1 MVAVTK
7 RLPDEGLTEAD
18 VEAWLDS
25 LPAAQDPD
33 KRSQLVRAVHATLNA
48 FENEIERTGQQ
59 LVLYILHV
67 ADLLVH
73 FELDDETLAAAVLY
87 RGFSAGHF
95 SEQELEESYSDVIVK
110 RVHDLARIQRLT
122 PGVLAAR
129 EEEGEEHSENLRR
142 MLLAISNDVQ
152 VLLIILAER
161 VHLMRRLG
169 NLSLQIQKQFS
180 RNTRDIFAP
189 IANRLGIWQI
199 KWELEDLSL
208 RFLEPE
214 AYRHIA
220 RQLEERREQ
229 RLAFIKETIH
239 VLEEQFSKAGIKAK
253 ISGRPKHIFSIWK
266 KMQRKDKDF
275 SHIFDVRALRV
286 LVDTVSDCYA
296 ALGIVHSLWHHLPKE
311 FDDYIATPKANLYQS
326 IHTVVVGDDGKP
338 LEIQIRTHEMHEHA
352 ERGVA
357 AHWRYKEQRGGQNRD
372 LEKRIEWMRQWLEQR
387 DGMSEQADDEEA
399 EDSQHNI
406 YVLSPQG
413 KVIELPYGSTAVDF
427 AYAIHS
433 SVGHRCRGAK
443 VDGRIAPLTQR
454 LENGQTVE
462 IITAKEEHPSRDWL
476 GGHPAY
482 VVTPRA
488 RNRIR
493 QWYRQQDYSVHVEM
507 GRDMLE
513 RELMR
518 SNLPR
523 PNLAVIAPKF
533 NLNSDDDL
541 YAAIGRGDV
550 SPVQVASWEQR
561 ELLQKQREEQRRA
574 GGERRRKKR
583 KPATAGGGPKLVVDG
598 IDSVMTKLG
607 QCCKPV
613 PGDPVIGFITRGHGI
628 TVHRSDCSM
637 ITRLPEQERER
648 LIEVYWE
655 TPEEGGSGSFNVD
668 IRIIGIDRKGL
679 VRDISSIMANEDVDI
694 LSMRTHSDKKRNQAV
709 MRFTVEVRDI
719 SELKG
724 LIEKLSRMPD
734 IVTVK
739 RVTD

>member
-7 RLPDEGLTEAD
+7 RLPDDSLTETQ
-18 VEAWLDS
+18 VEEWLNS
-25 LPAAQDPD
+25 LPPAQGAD
-33 KRSQLVRAVHATLNA
+33 KREQLVSAVHAILDA
-48 FENEIERTGQQ
+48 FGNEIERTGQQ

-73 FELDDETLAAAVLY
+73 FELDDETLTAAILY

-95 SEQELEESYSDVIVK
+95 SEQELQERYSAVVVK
-110 RVHDLARIQRLT
+110 RVSDLARIQRLT

-169 NLSLQIQKQFS
+169 NLPPQIQQQFS

-214 AYRHIA
+214 SYRHIA
-220 RQLEERREQ
+220 RQLEERREE
-229 RLAFIKETIH
+229 RLAFIRETIRT
-239 VLEEQFSKAGIKAK
+239 LEQEFSRAGIRAN

-311 FDDYIATPKANLYQS
+311 FDAYIATPKANLYQS

-352 ERGVA
+352 ERGIA
-357 AHWRYKEQRGGQNRD
+357 AHWRYKEQRGGHNRD

-387 DGMSEQADDEEA
+387 DGMAQQAGQDET

-476 GGHPAY
+476 SGHPAY

-493 QWYRQQDYSVHVEM
+493 QWYRQQDYSAHVEM

-513 RELMR
+513 RELTR
-518 SNLPR
+518 TNLAR
-523 PNLAVIAPKF
+523 PNLAAIAPKF
-533 NLNSDDDL
+533 NLNNEEDL

-574 GGERRRKKR
+574 GDVRRRKKR
-583 KPATAGGGPKLVVDG
+583 KPAAAGSGPKLVVEG

-637 ITRLPEQERER
+637 ITRLPDDERQR

-724 LIEKLSRMPD
+724 LMEKLARMPD
-734 IVTVK
+734 ILSVK

>member
-1 MVAVTK
+1 MVAVSK
-7 RLPDEGLTEAD
+7 HLPDERLTQAELD
-18 VEAWLDS
+18 NWLAC
-25 LPAAQDPD
+25 LPPPQASD
-33 KRSQLVRAVHATLNA
+33 KREQLLNAVQLVMDV
-48 FENEIERTGQQ
+48 FGDEVERTGQQ
-59 LVLYILHV
+59 LALYILHV
-67 ADLLVH
+67 ADLLAH
-73 FELDDETLAAAVLY
+73 FELDDGTLTAAILY
-87 RGFSAGHF
+87 RVFSAEHC
-95 SEQELEESYSDVIVK
+95 SEQELRENYSE
-110 RVHDLARIQRLT
+110 RVVNRVVDLARIQRLT

-142 MLLAISNDVQ
+142 MLLAISNDVR

-169 NLSLQIQKQFS
+169 YLPEQIQQQYS

-208 RFLEPE
+208 RFLDPDS
-214 AYRHIA
+214 YRHIA
-220 RQLEERREQ
+220 RRLEERRDE
-229 RLAFIKETIH
+229 RLAFIKKTIS
-239 VLEEQFSKAGIKAK
+239 VLEREFGQAGIEAD

-266 KMQRKDKDF
+266 KMHRKDKDF

-286 LVDTVSDCYA
+286 LVNTVADCYA
-296 ALGIVHSLWHHLPKE
+296 ALGIVHSLWRHLPKE

-357 AHWRYKEQRGGQNRD
+357 AHWRYKEQRGQNQD
-372 LEKRIEWMRQWLEQR
+372 LEKRIEWMRQWLEER
-387 DGMSEQADDEEA
+387 DDGLDESGEEESE

-413 KVIELPYGSTAVDF
+413 KVVELPYGSTAVDF
-427 AYAIHS
+427 AYAIHT

-443 VDGRIAPLTQR
+443 IDARIAPLTQK

-476 GGHPAY
+476 SARLGY
-482 VVTPRA
+482 VATPRA

-493 QWYRQQDYSVHVEM
+493 QWYRQQDYSSHVEM
-507 GRDMLE
+507 GREILE
-513 RELMR
+513 RELTR
-518 SNLPR
+518 LSLLK
-523 PNLAVIAPKF
+523 PNLAAIAPNF
-533 NLNSDDDL
+533 NLNSDEDL

-550 SPVQVASWEQR
+550 SPVQVATWEKRDQLQQEREDQR
-561 ELLQKQREEQRRA
+561 KS
-574 GGERRRKKR
+574 GGARRRKKR
-583 KPATAGGGPKLVVDG
+583 KPTGKGQGPQLVVDG

-613 PGDPVIGFITRGHGI
+613 PGDPIIGFITRGHGI
-628 TVHRSDCSM
+628 TVHRTDCSV
-637 ITRLPEQERER
+637 ITNMRDEEKER
-648 LIEVYWE
+648 LIDVHWE
-655 TPEEGGSGSFNVD
+655 NPDEGGTGSFNVD
-668 IRIIGIDRKGL
+668 IRIIGVDRKGL

-694 LSMRTHSDKKRNQAV
+694 LSMRTHSDKKRHQAV
-709 MRFTVEVRDI
+709 MRFTVEI
-719 SELKG
+719 SDTNELQ
-724 LIEKLSRMPD
+724 KLLDKVSRMPD
-734 IVTVK
+734 ILSAG
-739 RVTD
+739 RVAD

>member
-1 MVAVTK
+1 MGQYLVQRITYHQPGHKAQQRQINRLQQYEPDKVAIPVAH
-7 RLPDEGLTEAD
+7 RLQRSKLRHVVGYVGPVSDYDLSKLE
-18 VEAWLDS
+18 
-25 LPAAQDPD
+25 DPD
-33 KRSQLVRAVHATLNA
+33 PV
-48 FENEIERTGQQ
+48 
-59 LVLYILHV
+59 
-67 ADLLVH
+67 
-73 FELDDETLAAAVLY
+73 
-87 RGFSAGHF
+87 
-95 SEQELEESYSDVIVK
+95 
-110 RVHDLARIQRLT
+110 
-122 PGVLAAR
+122 
-129 EEEGEEHSENLRR
+129 
-142 MLLAISNDVQ
+142 
-152 VLLIILAER
+152 
-161 VHLMRRLG
+161 
-169 NLSLQIQKQFS
+169 LQIPKFQIGKV
-180 RNTRDIFAP
+180 
-189 IANRLGIWQI
+189 GI
-199 KWELEDLSL
+199 E
-208 RFLEPE
+208 
-214 AYRHIA
+214 
-220 RQLEERREQ
+220 
-229 RLAFIKETIH
+229 
-239 VLEEQFSKAGIKAK
+239 AK
-253 ISGRPKHIFSIWK
+253 ISGRPKHIYSIWK

-357 AHWRYKEQRGGQNRD
+357 AHWRYKEQRGGHNRD

-387 DGMSEQADDEEA
+387 DGMAEQATEEEA

-476 GGHPAY
+476 SAHPAY
-482 VVTPRA
+482 AVTPRA

-507 GRDMLE
+507 GRDLLE
-513 RELMR
+513 RELTR
-518 SNLPR
+518 INLAR
-523 PNLAVIAPKF
+523 PNLAAIAPKF
-533 NLNSDDDL
+533 NLNSEEDL

-561 ELLQKQREEQRRA
+561 ELLQQKREEQRKS
-574 GGERRRKKR
+574 GGVRRRRKR
-583 KPATAGGGPKLVVDG
+583 KPATGRGPKLVVEG

-628 TVHRSDCSM
+628 TVHRRDCSM
-637 ITRLPEQERER
+637 ITRLPAQERER
-648 LIEVYWE
+648 LIEVHWE
-655 TPEEGGSGSFNVD
+655 KPEEGGSGSFNVD

-694 LSMRTHSDKKRNQAV
+694 LSMRTHSDKKKHLAV
-709 MRFTVEVRDI
+709 MRFTVEVSDI
-719 SELKG
+719 SELER
-724 LIEKLSRMPD
+724 LVEKLVRMPD
-734 IVTVK
+734 ILSVK

>member
-7 RLPDEGLTEAD
+7 RLPDDGLTEAD
-18 VEAWLDS
+18 VEGWLDS
-25 LPAAQDPD
+25 LPSVQEPARRA
-33 KRSQLVRAVHATLNA
+33 QLVRAVHATLNA
-48 FENEIERTGQQ
+48 FGDEKERTGQQ

-73 FELDDETLAAAVLY
+73 FELDDETLTAAVLY

-95 SEQELEESYSDVIVK
+95 SEQELGDGYSEVIVK

-169 NLSLQIQKQFS
+169 NLSLQQQKQFS

-220 RQLEERREQ
+220 RQLEERREE
-229 RLAFIKETIH
+229 RLAFISETIT
-239 VLEEQFSKAGIKAK
+239 VLEKEFSKAGIKAK
-253 ISGRPKHIFSIWK
+253 ISGRPKHIYSIWK

-357 AHWRYKEQRGGQNRD
+357 AHWRYKEQRGGHNRD

-387 DGMSEQADDEEA
+387 DGMAEQASEEEA

-476 GGHPAY
+476 NAHPAY
-482 VVTPRA
+482 AVTPRA

-493 QWYRQQDYSVHVEM
+493 QWYRQQDYSVHVDM
-507 GRDMLE
+507 GRDLLE
-513 RELMR
+513 RELTR
-518 SNLPR
+518 VNLAR
-523 PNLAVIAPKF
+523 PNLAAIAPKF
-533 NLNSDDDL
+533 NLNSEEDL

-561 ELLQKQREEQRRA
+561 ELLQQKREEQRKSGA
-574 GGERRRKKR
+574 VRRRRKR
-583 KPATAGGGPKLVVDG
+583 KPATGHGPKLVVEG

-628 TVHRSDCSM
+628 TVHRRDCSM
-637 ITRLPEQERER
+637 IMRLPEQERER
-648 LIEVYWE
+648 LIEVHWE
-655 TPEEGGSGSFNVD
+655 TPEEGGTGSFNVD

-694 LSMRTHSDKKRNQAV
+694 LSMRTHSNKKKHLAV
-709 MRFTVEVRDI
+709 MRFTVEVSNI
-719 SELKG
+719 SELES
-724 LIEKLSRMPD
+724 LIEKLVRLPD
-734 IVTVK
+734 ILSVK

>member
-7 RLPDEGLTEAD
+7 HLPDDRLTEAD
-18 VEAWLDS
+18 VEEWIDA
-25 LPAAQDPD
+25 LPPPQEHDRR
-33 KRSQLVRAVHATLNA
+33 KQLVSAVHASLDA
-48 FENEIERTGQQ
+48 FRDDYERTGQQ

-73 FELDDETLAAAVLY
+73 FELDDETLTAAILY
-87 RGFSAGHF
+87 RAFSDGHF
-95 SEQELEESYSDVIVK
+95 SEQELADNYSEVVVS

-129 EEEGEEHSENLRR
+129 EEEGKEHSENLRR

-152 VLLIILAER
+152 VLLIVLAER

-169 NLSLQIQKQFS
+169 NLPLKIQKQFS

-220 RQLEERREQ
+220 RQLEERREE
-229 RLAFIKETIH
+229 RLAFISETIDA
-239 VLEEQFSKAGIKAK
+239 LEREFGKAGIKAS
-253 ISGRPKHIFSIWK
+253 ISGRPKHIYSIWK
-266 KMQRKDKDF
+266 KMQRKEKDF
-275 SHIFDVRALRV
+275 SHIFDVRAVRV
-286 LVDTVSDCYA
+286 LVDTVADCYA

-338 LEIQIRTHEMHEHA
+338 LEIQIRTYEMHEHA
-352 ERGVA
+352 ERGIA
-357 AHWRYKEQRGGQNRD
+357 AHWRYKEQRGQNSD
-372 LEKRIEWMRQWLEQR
+372 LDKRIEWMRQWLEQR
-387 DGMSEQADDEEA
+387 DGMEEQSAEEEA

-443 VDGRIAPLTQR
+443 VDGRIAPLTQK

-476 GGHPAY
+476 RVHPVY

-507 GRDMLE
+507 GRDILE
-513 RELMR
+513 RELTRM
-518 SNLPR
+518 SLAR
-523 PNLAVIAPKF
+523 PNLAAIAPEF
-533 NLNSDDDL
+533 NLNSEEDL

-561 ELLQKQREEQRRA
+561 ELLQQQREEQRKTAVSR
-574 GGERRRKKR
+574 RRRKR
-583 KPATAGGGPKLVVDG
+583 KLSDGHGPKLVVDG
-598 IDSVMTKLG
+598 IDGVMTKLG

-613 PGDPVIGFITRGHGI
+613 PGDPVIGYITRGQGI
-628 TVHRSDCSM
+628 TVHRADCSM
-637 ITRLPEQERER
+637 VTRLPEHERER
-648 LIEVYWE
+648 LIEVRWE
-655 TPEEGGSGSFNVD
+655 TPEEGSSGSFNVD

-694 LSMRTHSDKKRNQAV
+694 LSMRTHSDKKRHQAV
-709 MRFTVEVRDI
+709 MRFTVEVSDI
-719 SELKG
+719 SELRG
-724 LIEKLSRMPD
+724 LIEKVARMPD
-734 IVTVK
+734 ILSVK

>member
-1 MVAVTK
+1 MVTVTN
-7 RLPDEGLTEAD
+7 RLPDDGLTEAD
-18 VEAWLDS
+18 VEAWLDA
-25 LPAAQDPD
+25 LPSAQEPG
-33 KRSQLVRAVHATLNA
+33 KRAQLVRAVHATLSA
-48 FENEIERTGQQ
+48 FGNERERTGQQ

-73 FELDDETLAAAVLY
+73 LELDDETLTAAVLY

-95 SEQELEESYSDVIVK
+95 SEQELQESYSDIIVK
-110 RVHDLARIQRLT
+110 RVHVLERIQRLT

-142 MLLAISNDVQ
+142 MLLAISNEVQ

-169 NLSLQIQKQFS
+169 NLSLQKQKQFS

-220 RQLEERREQ
+220 RQLEERREE
-229 RLAFIKETIH
+229 RLAFISDTIT
-239 VLEEQFSKAGIKAK
+239 VLEKEFSKAGIKAR
-253 ISGRPKHIFSIWK
+253 ISGRPKHIYSIWK

-286 LVDTVSDCYA
+286 LVETVSDCYA

-338 LEIQIRTHEMHEHA
+338 LEIQIRTHDMHEHA

-357 AHWRYKEQRGGQNRD
+357 AHWRYKEQRGGHNRD

-387 DGMSEQADDEEA
+387 DGMAEQAREE
-399 EDSQHNI
+399 EDDSQHNI

-443 VDGRIAPLTQR
+443 LDGRIAPLTQR

-476 GGHPAY
+476 SAHPAY

-507 GRDMLE
+507 GRDLLE
-513 RELMR
+513 RELTR
-518 SNLPR
+518 INLAR
-523 PNLAVIAPKF
+523 PNLAAIAPKF
-533 NLNSDDDL
+533 NLNSEEDL

-561 ELLQKQREEQRRA
+561 ELLQQKREEQRKSGA
-574 GGERRRKKR
+574 VRRRRKR
-583 KPATAGGGPKLVVDG
+583 KPATGQGPRLVVEG
-598 IDSVMTKLG
+598 IDSIMTKLG

-637 ITRLPEQERER
+637 INRLPEQERER
-648 LIEVYWE
+648 LIEVHWE

-694 LSMRTHSDKKRNQAV
+694 LSMRTHSDKKKHTAV
-709 MRFTVEVRDI
+709 MRFTVEVRNI
-719 SELKG
+719 SELEG
-724 LIEKLSRMPD
+724 LVDKLLRMPD
-734 IVTVK
+734 ILSVK

>member
-7 RLPDEGLTEAD
+7 RLPDERLTEAD
-18 VEAWLDS
+18 VEEWINA
-25 LPAAQDPD
+25 LPPPQERD
-33 KRSQLVRAVHATLNA
+33 KREHLVRAVHATLDV
-48 FENEIERTGQQ
+48 FHDETERTGQQ

-73 FELDDETLAAAVLY
+73 FELDDDTLTAAILY
-87 RGFSAGHF
+87 RAFSAGHI
-95 SEQELEESYSDVIVK
+95 SEQKLADNYSEVVVS

-129 EEEGEEHSENLRR
+129 EEEGKGHSENLRR

-152 VLLIILAER
+152 VLLIVLAER

-169 NLSLQIQKQFS
+169 NLPQKIQEQFS

-220 RQLEERREQ
+220 RQLEERREE
-229 RLAFIKETIH
+229 RLAYIRETIDA
-239 VLEEQFSKAGIKAK
+239 LEGEFGKAGIKASV
-253 ISGRPKHIFSIWK
+253 SGRPKHIYSIWK
-266 KMQRKDKDF
+266 KMQRKEKDF
-275 SHIFDVRALRV
+275 SHIFDVRAVRV
-286 LVDTVSDCYA
+286 LVDTVADCYA
-296 ALGIVHSLWHHLPKE
+296 ALGVVHSLWHHLPKE

-338 LEIQIRTHEMHEHA
+338 LEIQIRTYDMHEHA
-352 ERGVA
+352 ERGIA
-357 AHWRYKEQRGGQNRD
+357 AHWRYKEQRGQNND

-387 DGMSEQADDEEA
+387 DGMVEQDSEKEA

-433 SVGHRCRGAK
+433 SVGHRCRGAR

-476 GGHPAY
+476 RTHPCY
-482 VVTPRA
+482 VATPRA

-513 RELMR
+513 RELTRM
-518 SNLPR
+518 SLTR
-523 PNLAVIAPKF
+523 PNLAAIAPEF
-533 NLNSDDDL
+533 NLNSEEDL
-541 YAAIGRGDV
+541 CAAIGRGDV

-561 ELLQKQREEQRRA
+561 ELLQQQREEQRKTA
-574 GGERRRKKR
+574 GARRRKKR
-583 KPATAGGGPKLVVDG
+583 KPTGGDGPKLVVDG
-598 IDSVMTKLG
+598 IDGVMTKLG

-613 PGDPVIGFITRGHGI
+613 PGDPVIGYITRGQGI
-628 TVHRSDCSM
+628 TVHRGDCSM
-637 ITRLPEQERER
+637 VTRLPEQERER
-648 LIEVYWE
+648 LIEVRWE
-655 TPEEGGSGSFNVD
+655 TPEEGSSGSFNVD

-694 LSMRTHSDKKRNQAV
+694 LSMRTHSDKKRHQAV
-709 MRFTVEVRDI
+709 MRFTVEVSDI
-719 SELKG
+719 SELQG
-724 LIEKLSRMPD
+724 LIEKVARMPD
-734 IVTVK
+734 ILSVK